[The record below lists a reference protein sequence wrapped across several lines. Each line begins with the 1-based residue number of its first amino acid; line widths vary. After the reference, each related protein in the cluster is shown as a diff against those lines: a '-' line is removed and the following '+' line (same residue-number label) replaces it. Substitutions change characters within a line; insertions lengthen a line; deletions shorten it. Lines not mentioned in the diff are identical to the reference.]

1 MLFFEEEKEK
11 DDPVFFA
18 VHDTDGEADAYATY
32 RVKHEWTDSLPN
44 LELTVRQLVATRPQ
58 AYADIWRYLFD
69 IDLVHR
75 VKAWNRPIDEPLFFL
90 MQEPRRLR
98 FRTSDALARAARGRA
113 GGPRGAR
120 LRRRRADRRRRRGRV
135 LSVERRPVRARG
147 DRRRRLVRTT
157 CRTTSRSS
165 FRTTTPSS

>member
-1 MLFFEEEKEK
+1 MIALDDAWWELLHFEEDKEK
-11 DDPVFFA
+11 DDPTFYA
-18 VHDTDGEADAYATY
+18 VHDTDGVADAYATY

-44 LELTVRQLVATRPQ
+44 LELTVRQLVASDPQ

-98 FRTSDALARAARGRA
+98 FRTSDALRVRLVDVPVALD
-113 GGPRGAR
+113 GAR
-120 LRRRRADRRRRRGRV
+120 IRRRRPHRRRRRGP
-135 LSVERRPVRARG
+135 LLPVERRSVRAR
-147 DRRRRLVRTT
+147 R
-157 CRTTSRSS
+157 
-165 FRTTTPSS
+165 